1 MKKILFA
8 LCFSLICIGAYA
20 QKSPMATIEGQRK
33 YYLDIKGDLDL
44 TNLNEQIAQ
53 EQRSIASG
61 DRLALSAFAT
71 SYTSMTSNKLIG
83 TVSSFVD
90 LGIQY
95 LTSAVKSH
103 RADWQQ
109 AVILESSFQ
118 KRINMPMNVPD
129 FYKSTSTEGALDLT
143 DINFG
148 GFTCRQCITV
158 NDTVQVK
165 VMEAEFILDT
175 TQTGI
180 QRMLHHSKFQLKLKS
195 LEFHPYL
202 CEIPND
208 SINDMD
214 LRVPLD
220 FAKRKN
226 FTVRVNT
233 TIKSS
238 WINEAIMITED
249 QSLGSFTLE
258 FKIEKESLDS
268 TGCFRYTMPDNPED
282 EAKELQLKKIMFSGE
297 SFMVPRSFIGVID
310 GRPYWGTGNYKIE
323 VTLNESCLIDE
334 RYYTTIDKDGK
345 IHWDRSKWYPEWE
358 KIKKREAYKR
368 KMKQPL
374 MQTWERVKTEWTGG
388 KWVTEI
394 VSPSTKIL
402 LNEGSTAL
410 NELLSAE
417 AGKSPTSTIA
427 AGQSTQMTGTP
438 PVNPR

>member
-8 LCFSLICIGAYA
+8 LCFSLICIGTYA
-20 QKSPMATIEGQRK
+20 QKSPMSIEGQRT

-44 TNLNEQIAQ
+44 TNLNDQIAQ
-53 EQRSIASG
+53 EQRTIVSG
-61 DRLALSAFAT
+61 DRLALSTFAA
-71 SYTSMTSNKLIG
+71 SYTTMTSNKLIN

-109 AVILESSFQ
+109 AVMLESSFQ
-118 KRINMPMNVPD
+118 KNINMPMNVPD

-148 GFTCRQCITV
+148 GFTCRQCITTK
-158 NDTVQVK
+158 DSVQVK

-195 LEFHPYL
+195 LEFYPYL

-220 FAKRKN
+220 FAKRKD

-233 TIKSS
+233 IIKSS
-238 WINEAIMITED
+238 WINEAIMITEN
-249 QSLGSFTLE
+249 QALGSFTLQ
-258 FKIEKESLDS
+258 FNIDKESLDS
-268 TGCFRYTMPDNPED
+268 TGCFRYTMPENPAD
-282 EAKELQLKKIMFSGE
+282 EAKELKLKKIMFSGE
-297 SFMVPRSFIGVID
+297 SFMVPRSFIGTID

-323 VTLNESCLIDE
+323 VTLNESCRINE
-334 RYYTTIDKDGK
+334 RYYTTVDKDGK
-345 IHWDRSKWYPEWE
+345 IHWDRNKWHPEWE
-358 KIKKREAYKR
+358 KIKKRQAYKR

-402 LNEGSTAL
+402 LNEGSSAL
-410 NELLSAE
+410 NELLSVE
-417 AGKSPTSTIA
+417 AGKSTISTTT
-427 AGQSTQMTGTP
+427 AGQSSQMTGTP